1 MQRRNFWASWMTS
14 KVRNAHNL
22 LSKRASL
29 EEPWCKST
37 DIDSSPEKLRKG
49 QSFIPGERSN
59 EIPIQSQH
67 AMCPKNKA
75 RCAFSSLSLCRPPQA
90 WPYNYCICSSW
101 LRNITNFP
109 SLLSLTFH
117 ILSFSVWQ
125 CLCFNISAVWCC
137 GTGIKHSTS
146 RIIFPIYCLLGQG
159 FILQT
164 SCPSAVASK
173 WYPGLKIWILLG
185 GGGDHE
191 RKWFWF
197 WNSDK
202 GLVVVFE

>member
-1 MQRRNFWASWMTS
+1 MMQINRHR
-14 KVRNAHNL
+14 HH
-22 LSKRASL
+22 
-29 EEPWCKST
+29 
-37 DIDSSPEKLRKG
+37 ISSPEKLRKG

-75 RCAFSSLSLCRPPQA
+75 RCAFSSLSLCKPPQA

-117 ILSFSVWQ
+117 ILSFSVWR

-137 GTGIKHSTS
+137 GTRIKHSTS

-164 SCPSAVASK
+164 SCQSAVASK
-173 WYPGLKIWILLG
+173 WYPGLKIWILYVVG
-185 GGGDHE
+185 GIMKEND
-191 RKWFWF
+191 F
-197 WNSDK
+197 D
-202 GLVVVFE
+202 FEIQTKDWWWCLSRQCVCMALH